1 MSTLSWNYRGLG
13 NRRIVHALEKVVSSK
28 DPNFI
33 FLMKTKLV
41 VAEMDGIKEGLKQTQ
56 GLVVPSKGQSGGLA
70 LLWKENL
77 KVDVQS

>member
-13 NRRIVHALEKVVSSK
+13 NRCIVHALEKVVSSE

-41 VAEMDGIKEGLKQTQ
+41 VAEMDGIKEGLKQT
-56 GLVVPSKGQSGGLA
+56 
-70 LLWKENL
+70 
-77 KVDVQS
+77 

>member
-13 NRRIVHALEKVVSSK
+13 NRRIVHALEKVVSSE

-41 VAEMDGIKEGLKQTQ
+41 VAEMDGIKEGLK
-56 GLVVPSKGQSGGLA
+56 P
-70 LLWKENL
+70 
-77 KVDVQS
+77 KVQWFQVRGRVED